1 MAGANSILR
10 RASRPG
16 IGGIKDVSSKNMV
29 DPISTHTKKREEY
42 IKKLP
47 TSR

>member
-29 DPISTHTKKREEY
+29 DPVSAHKKNLKST
-42 IKKLP
+42 
-47 TSR
+47 